1 MIQKIDFLM
10 FFALSAM
17 VVLSALWAIFA
28 RKIVHSVLGAAVC
41 FLLIAGVFFTL
52 NADFVGV
59 SQILIY
65 GVGVSILLAFAIMF
79 TSKNQ
84 ENQLYVANPA
94 RFFFG
99 VVAVAALFLS
109 IGFFLVPDLLGKDIF
124 LTKAP
129 TATQAMILH
138 ERGTT
143 KIIGRRIFCDYVLP
157 FELLSLL
164 LLAGLVGAG
173 YLAGKDKGG
182 VEEGEKESV

>member
-1 MIQKIDFLM
+1 MIQKINFLM
-10 FFALSAM
+10 FCALSGM
-17 VVLSALWAIFA
+17 VVLTALWAIFA

-52 NADFVGV
+52 NADFVGI

-79 TSKNQ
+79 TSKDQ

-94 RFFFG
+94 RLFFG
-99 VVAVAALFLS
+99 FVAVAALFLS

-124 LTKAP
+124 LIKAP
-129 TATQAMILH
+129 TPQQAMVLH
-138 ERGTT
+138 ERGTS
-143 KIIGRRIFCDYVLP
+143 KIIGRRIFCDCVLP

-173 YLAGKDKGG
+173 YLASKEK
-182 VEEGEKESV
+182 EGEKESV